1 MAKLSYEKALK
12 ELEDIVR
19 EIESGELLL
28 EKSLKKF
35 EDGVK
40 LSRYCAKILDEAEQ
54 KITILLKDENGNIS
68 EEEMRN
74 ER

>member
-12 ELEDIVR
+12 DLEDIFR
-19 EIESGELLL
+19 EIESGELPL

-40 LSRYCAKILDEAEQ
+40 LSRYCTKMLDEAEQ
-54 KITILLKDENGNIS
+54 KITILLKDEDGNIS
-68 EEEMRN
+68 EEEMRI
-74 ER
+74 EK

>member
-19 EIESGELLL
+19 EIESGDIPL

-40 LSRYCAKILDEAEQ
+40 LSRYCTKMLDEAEQ
-54 KITILLKDENGNIS
+54 KITILLKDEDGNIS
-68 EEEMRN
+68 EEEMRR
-74 ER
+74 EQ

>member
-19 EIESGELLL
+19 EIESGELPL

-40 LSRYCAKILDEAEQ
+40 LSRYCTKILDEAEQ
-54 KITILLKDENGNIS
+54 KITILLKDEDGNIS
-68 EEEMRN
+68 EEEMRS
-74 ER
+74 EK

>member
-12 ELEDIVR
+12 DLEDIVR
-19 EIESGELLL
+19 EIESGELPL

-40 LSRYCAKILDEAEQ
+40 LSRYCTKMLDEAEQ
-54 KITILLKDENGNIS
+54 KITILLKDEDGNIS
-68 EEEMRN
+68 EEEMRI
-74 ER
+74 EK

>member
-12 ELEDIVR
+12 DLEDIVR
-19 EIESGELLL
+19 EIESGELPL

-40 LSRYCAKILDEAEQ
+40 LSRYCTKMLDEAEQ
-54 KITILLKDENGNIS
+54 KITILLKDEDGNIS
-68 EEEMRN
+68 EEEMRS
-74 ER
+74 EK

>member
-12 ELEDIVR
+12 DLEDIVR
-19 EIESGELLL
+19 EIESGELPL

-40 LSRYCAKILDEAEQ
+40 LSRYCTKMLDDAEQ
-54 KITILLKDENGNIS
+54 KITILLKDEDGNIS

-74 ER
+74 EK